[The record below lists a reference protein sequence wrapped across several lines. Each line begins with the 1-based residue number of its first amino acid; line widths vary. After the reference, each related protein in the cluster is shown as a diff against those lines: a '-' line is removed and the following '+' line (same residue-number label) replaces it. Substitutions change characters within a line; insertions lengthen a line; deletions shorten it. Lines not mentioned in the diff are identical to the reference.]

1 MSVQI
6 YTALVLLVA
15 VVRLVELRV
24 AKAHDAANLARGG
37 REFGRTHYPVMVVL
51 HVGLLVG
58 CIAEVWLLDRPFLPW
73 LGWPMLALLVAAH
86 GCVGGVSAPRPQWTT
101 RVIVVPGGLITSGPN
116 RYLRHRTTSRWSS
129 RASPCAV
136 HTAWLTDSSS
146 PPQCRASDGSDPDRG
161 TGAVTVAHRPHVS
174 YDADVVVVAWADW
187 PGCRHDAARTGMH
200 TIVVEQRPGTVDKAC
215 GEGLMPTAVARL
227 RALGVRPAGQ
237 PFHGI
242 RYVEG
247 RHQAEAF
254 FSAGTGLGVRR
265 TALHAALAEAARS
278 AGVHR
283 VTGRVS
289 DIQQDETSVTA
300 AGVRARWL
308 LAADGL
314 HSGVRRSM
322 ALESSPRRPDRRPAR
337 YGLRRHVAIEP
348 WTDLVEVH
356 WSTDAEAYVTPVGSR
371 QVGVAVLFSG
381 RGHYDRWL
389 ERFPLLAERLRGVPS
404 SSHIRGSGPLLQQTR
419 NRVAGR
425 VLLVGDAA
433 GYVDAL
439 TGEGINVG
447 LASAQA
453 AVDCIRRRPAPGVR
467 GALGSVCLCRTARS
481 RRDSSGRA
489 TSRCCGRPIVPAA
502 TRFPRIFAA
511 IVDRL
516 AELGPQRNAQTGAAG
531 GQGLSSQEIATS
543 ALRTK
548 NRLPHPSGE
557 RNA

>member
-1 MSVQI
+1 M
-6 YTALVLLVA
+6 
-15 VVRLVELRV
+15 
-24 AKAHDAANLARGG
+24 
-37 REFGRTHYPVMVVL
+37 
-51 HVGLLVG
+51 
-58 CIAEVWLLDRPFLPW
+58 
-73 LGWPMLALLVAAH
+73 
-86 GCVGGVSAPRPQWTT
+86 
-101 RVIVVPGGLITSGPN
+101 
-116 RYLRHRTTSRWSS
+116 
-129 RASPCAV
+129 
-136 HTAWLTDSSS
+136 
-146 PPQCRASDGSDPDRG
+146 
-161 TGAVTVAHRPHVS
+161 S
-174 YDADVVVVAWADW
+174 YDADVVVVGGGPIGLAAATY
-187 PGCRHDAARTGMH
+187 AARAGMH

-227 RALGVRPAGQ
+227 RALGVRPPGQ

-265 TALHAALAEAARS
+265 TALHAALAEAAGA
-278 AGVHR
+278 AGVHC
-283 VTGRVS
+283 VTGRVGA
-289 DIQQDETSVTA
+289 IQQDETSVTA

-322 ALESSPRRPDRRPAR
+322 ALESSPRRSARRPRR

-389 ERFPLLAERLRGVPS
+389 ERFPLLAERLRGVAS
-404 SSHIRGSGPLLQQTR
+404 SSHIRGAGPLLQQTR
-419 NRVAGR
+419 HRVAGR

-453 AVDCIRRRPAPGVR
+453 AVDCIRHDRPQDYEARWKLLSRPYRTLTEGLVWARHQPLLRPA
-467 GALGSVCLCRTARS
+467 
-481 RRDSSGRA
+481 
-489 TSRCCGRPIVPAA
+489 IVPAA
-502 TRFPRIFAA
+502 TRFPGVFAA

-516 AELGPQRNAQTGAAG
+516 G
-531 GQGLSSQEIATS
+531 
-543 ALRTK
+543 
-548 NRLPHPSGE
+548 
-557 RNA
+557 